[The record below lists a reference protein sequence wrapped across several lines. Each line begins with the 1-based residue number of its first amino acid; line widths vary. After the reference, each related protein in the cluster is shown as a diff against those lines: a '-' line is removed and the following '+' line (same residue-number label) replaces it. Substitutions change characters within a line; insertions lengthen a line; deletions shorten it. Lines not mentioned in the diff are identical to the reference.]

1 MRPVTLLIAFMLVTN
16 LPVAAQVTE
25 ATLRERIQAAD
36 EQPNANN
43 LLQAAN
49 AARLLRDFELAGE
62 LYDQAWQAVDQLRNG
77 LITNTLLFELASGG
91 GVDGIQRAFREVR
104 QQYDL
109 APGQIVNLTN
119 NYPTLLVGG
128 EFDELIESLSPDAAD
143 PRYRCNCFAQ
153 KAWVHRVAGRMEESQ
168 MYWDSLMAAVDQ
180 NPPQPP
186 DNLDLRAQLEG
197 QRARNLAR
205 AGRTAEARE
214 VLEAAM
220 AMEVS
225 EEALPVVRR
234 RWAQAFAEL
243 GDVEGAVEQLEPLLS
258 APSLVTVHTLE
269 TRWTWEPIRNDAA
282 FKALLDRHR

>member
-49 AARLLRDFELAGE
+49 AARLLRDYELAGE
-62 LYDQAWQAVDQLRNG
+62 LYDQAWQAVDQLQQG

-109 APGQIVNLTN
+109 PPGQIVNLTN

-143 PRYRCNCFAQ
+143 PRYRCDCFAQ

-168 MYWDSLMAAVDQ
+168 MYWDSLMAAADQ
-180 NPPQPP
+180 NPPQPADDP
-186 DNLDLRAQLEG
+186 DLRAQLEG

-225 EEALPVVRR
+225 DAALPAVRR
-234 RWAQAFAEL
+234 RWAQAYAEL

-269 TRWTWEPIRNDAA
+269 TRWTWEPIRNDPA